1 MPVITH
7 DHLICLIAM
16 HKLIANN
23 IISAQPFGI
32 QGKPVQNQYIVNRTA
47 QAIPESESTRISI
60 HVFTTVLM
68 CVLVVIASCTLA

>member
-1 MPVITH
+1 
-7 DHLICLIAM
+7 M

-47 QAIPESESTRISI
+47 HAIPESDSTRISI
-60 HVFTTVLM
+60 HVLAQALM
-68 CVLVVIASCTLA
+68 CMLVVVATAL